1 MATRRSPAPDSG
13 KPPPKPRRTAGRQAA
28 AVPQQPGEAQ
38 GEAKDE
44 GTSLWTAGLKALDS
58 VRQDAARRHAS
69 VIESLLGIVPAARRG
84 CDDDPEAARGV
95 FPSLDTFG
103 LRKFED
109 VFDQRVAGALE
120 RLGMPT
126 RDELLALRAQLDEV
140 LAQLQR
146 LGAAPPASP
155 PAKKTPAARR
165 TPRKAAD

>member
-1 MATRRSPAPDSG
+1 MAPPPHSEAENPAQALEEPARVAAGLRPRRLVRRRPLRRLGLVGQHELAPDL
-13 KPPPKPRRTAGRQAA
+13 GRQAA
-28 AVPQQPGEAQ
+28 AVPKQPGEAQ

-109 VFDQRVAGALE
+109 VFDQRVAATL
-120 RLGMPT
+120 
-126 RDELLALRAQLDEV
+126 
-140 LAQLQR
+140 
-146 LGAAPPASP
+146 
-155 PAKKTPAARR
+155 
-165 TPRKAAD
+165 